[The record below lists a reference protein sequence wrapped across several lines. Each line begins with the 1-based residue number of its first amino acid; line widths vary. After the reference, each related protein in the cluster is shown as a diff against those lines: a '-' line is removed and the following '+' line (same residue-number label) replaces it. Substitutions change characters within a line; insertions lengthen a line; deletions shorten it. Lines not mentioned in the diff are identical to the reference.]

1 VVAGEA
7 TRMSGKLVI
16 AGYHQGEPRAIPLGT
31 WNWMAFQLLN
41 AHFRDVDTIM
51 RGMRA
56 GMRLLTSGRM
66 TLDDLVTHRF
76 ELADVNQAFAV
87 AVDKPPGFVKA
98 TVSTTM
104 ED

>member
-1 VVAGEA
+1 
-7 TRMSGKLVI
+7 
-16 AGYHQGEPRAIPLGT
+16 
-31 WNWMAFQLLN
+31 
-41 AHFRDVDTIM
+41 
-51 RGMRA
+51 
-56 GMRLLTSGRM
+56 M